1 MGMSRHQFII
11 SLKINGLY
19 RKNSGHVSR
28 MTRLMAFI
36 GLAVVVVSIPA
47 ALFGDIYVPWFG
59 VLILIFAPTFVELLQ
74 FAFLRTLRVLENTRI
89 RDRFRGSGTDG

>member
-1 MGMSRHQFII
+1 
-11 SLKINGLY
+11 
-19 RKNSGHVSR
+19 

-59 VLILIFAPTFVELLQ
+59 VLILIFAPTFVGLLQ
-74 FAFLRTLRVLENTRI
+74 FAFLRTQGFETDLEAAALTGIPPDCPRHSEKWI
-89 RDRFRGSGTDG
+89 VSRT